1 MSAFN
6 ELEQAFESIHA
17 RLDKIEEAIS
27 RLVNEDIPWLEDDVE
42 SLRHRLSNVESKVD
56 CYEDE

>member
-27 RLVNEDIPWLEDDVE
+27 RLFNGDIPWIEDE
-42 SLRHRLSNVESKVD
+42 IETLRHRVSNVEYKVG
-56 CYEDE
+56 CNEDE